1 MATPSSIL
9 VWEIAWTEESGRQRV
24 GHGLATKITTV
35 YVNWQL
41 IHRFIL
47 IEHFNNTEIPRINIK
62 TPFPHI
68 HHNSLPEEPFLSL
81 GVYSS
86 KYFSMHFHTRC
97 DILAWLKVIF
107 HKRVHE
113 YILLFSFLFTYNEIL
128 VIFLCQHCSSNP
140 FF

>member
-1 MATPSSIL
+1 MGL
-9 VWEIAWTEESGRQRV
+9 QRV
-24 GHGLATKITTV
+24 GHGLATKTTV

-68 HHNSLPEEPFLSL
+68 HHNSVPEKPFLSL

-86 KYFSMHFHTRC
+86 KHFSMHFHTL
-97 DILAWLKVIF
+97 IYWLG
-107 HKRVHE
+107 
-113 YILLFSFLFTYNEIL
+113 
-128 VIFLCQHCSSNP
+128 
-140 FF
+140 